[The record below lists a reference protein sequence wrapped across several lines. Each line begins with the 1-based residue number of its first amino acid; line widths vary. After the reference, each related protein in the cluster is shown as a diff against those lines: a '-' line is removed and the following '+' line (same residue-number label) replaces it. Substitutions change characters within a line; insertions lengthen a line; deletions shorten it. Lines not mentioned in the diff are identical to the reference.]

1 MTELLLRQCRIS
13 GREPKRMPSRAGN
26 ITLRTGTQKTKD
38 NGRDDGRRE
47 NRMTNPVSN
56 TSGAG
61 TAPESTTGAA
71 AKQSEISKDAF
82 LQLLV
87 AQVKNQDPLNPT
99 DGVQFLTQLAQFSQL
114 EQMIGMRADLGDIAT
129 ELKKG
134 PATTENTGAKNV

>member
-1 MTELLLRQCRIS
+1 
-13 GREPKRMPSRAGN
+13 
-26 ITLRTGTQKTKD
+26 
-38 NGRDDGRRE
+38 
-47 NRMTNPVSN
+47 MTNPVSS

-61 TAPESTTGAA
+61 TAPDSTTSAA
-71 AKQSEISKDAF
+71 AKQADISKDAF

-129 ELKKG
+129 ELKTKD
-134 PATTENTGAKNV
+134 PATPQNTGAENV

>member
-1 MTELLLRQCRIS
+1 
-13 GREPKRMPSRAGN
+13 
-26 ITLRTGTQKTKD
+26 
-38 NGRDDGRRE
+38 
-47 NRMTNPVSN
+47 MTNPVSS

-61 TAPESTTGAA
+61 TAPDSTTSAA
-71 AKQSEISKDAF
+71 AKQADISKDAF

-129 ELKKG
+129 ELKTKD
-134 PATTENTGAKNV
+134 PATTENTGAENV